1 MSILVDKNTKVIVQ
15 GATGKEGARAL
26 REMLAYGT
34 QVLAGVTPGK
44 GGEVTPEGVP
54 IFNSVAEALSKFPEI
69 NTALIAVPGK
79 FVGAAAEES
88 IAAGIPLIN
97 ILSERVPVLHV
108 ARLIALA
115 RKHDIRIV
123 GPSSVG
129 ILSPSKAK
137 IGSIGSAGLAQKI
150 FITGPVGVISKS
162 GGMTAEISRMLT
174 EAGFGQS
181 TVIGI
186 GGDPLIGS
194 DFRDIALLF
203 ESNPDTKVIVVFG
216 EVGGTYEEQLAVAI
230 GAGEITKPVIALI
243 AGVFAESLP
252 WGTALGH
259 AGAIIEGDQG
269 KASMKIAKLKAA
281 GAHIATTPE
290 DIVDILEEL
299 VGRK

>member
-34 QVLAGVTPGK
+34 CVLAGVTPGK
-44 GGEVTPEGVP
+44 GGEVTPEGIP
-54 IFNSVAEALSKFPEI
+54 IFNSVIEALTKFPEI

-79 FVGAAAEES
+79 FVGAAGEES

-108 ARLIALA
+108 ARLIALG
-115 RKHDIRIV
+115 RKHGVLIV

-129 ILSPSKAK
+129 ILSPGKAK

-150 FITGPVGVISKS
+150 FTPGNVGVISKS

-174 EAGFGQS
+174 EEGFGQS

-203 ESNPDTKVIVVFG
+203 ERDADTKVIVMFG
-216 EVGGTYEEQLAVAI
+216 EVGGTYEEQLASAI
-230 GAGEITKPVIALI
+230 KSGEITKPVIALI
-243 AGVFAESLP
+243 AGVFAESLS

-269 KASMKIAKLKAA
+269 KASTKIMALKAA

-290 DIVDILEEL
+290 DIVDILNQL
-299 VGRK
+299 VGST